1 MVKLSLIAG
10 GALGLLI
17 IGYAAYLSYK
27 NPQEFIDNAVILGI
41 GAIIAL
47 FLIKQESSGN
57 KKH

>member
-47 FLIKQESSGN
+47 FLIKQGSSR
-57 KKH
+57 